1 MMGLIKGLA
10 AAGMAL
16 SLMAAAP
23 DADPAERDH
32 GAAEKIHKLDI
43 MLMVSSLRC
52 RHSSATFEDEYDAF
66 NRAFGFELVAANR
79 SLEQEFQALYGED
92 AARLALDRMQVG
104 VANAYGQG
112 HPWLDC
118 DQLKEATAHLLVDGR
133 PDALT
138 RVAEELLEGRRL
150 AYEQVDLGV
159 DF

>member
-1 MMGLIKGLA
+1 MGLIKG
-10 AAGMAL
+10 
-16 SLMAAAP
+16 MAAACMALAVMGAAP
-23 DADPAERDH
+23 DVDQEAQDH

-66 NRAFGFELVAANR
+66 NRAFGLELVAANR
-79 SLEQEFQALYGED
+79 SLEQDFQSLYGED
-92 AARLALDRMQVG
+92 AARLALDRMRVG

-118 DQLKEATAHLLVDGR
+118 DQLKEATSHLLVDGR

-138 RVAEELLEGRRL
+138 RMADELLGGKRL